1 MPYCQRCGG
10 ETAEQVVEARSRPVC
25 TQCGF
30 VVYLDPKL
38 AVAVVIERNG
48 SILLGKRGQNT
59 REPGRWSFPA
69 GFVDR
74 GEMVEDAAM
83 REVQEETGLSVEVGP
98 LLGLFSRRGETVV
111 LAAFAAASATGEP
124 VAGDD
129 LERLDWFDPARLPDL
144 AFPHDRE
151 IIAAWQALRERN
163 AAETRSGS
171 KS

>member
-1 MPYCQRCGG
+1 
-10 ETAEQVVEARSRPVC
+10 
-25 TQCGF
+25 

-48 SILLGKRGQNT
+48 SILLGRRGPNS

-74 GEMVEDAAM
+74 GEPVEVAAV
-83 REVQEETGLSVEVGP
+83 REVLEETGLSVELGP

-111 LAAFAAASATGEP
+111 LAAYAAISAVGEP

-129 LERLDWFDPARLPDL
+129 LDLLDWFHPDDLPVL
-144 AFPHDRE
+144 AFPHDSE
-151 IIAAWQALRERN
+151 IVAAWREL
-163 AAETRSGS
+163 AVPGRSGGRAGMES
-171 KS
+171 

>member
-1 MPYCQRCGG
+1 VPYCQRCGG
-10 ETAEQVVEARSRPVC
+10 ETAEQLIEAWNRPVC

-48 SILLGKRGQNT
+48 AILLGKRGANT

-74 GEMVEDAAM
+74 GEAVEDAAI
-83 REVQEETGLSVEVGP
+83 REVQEETGLAVDVGP

-111 LAAFAAASATGEP
+111 LAAYAAASATGDP

-129 LERLDWFDPARLPDL
+129 LERLDWFDPGDPPDL
-144 AFPHDRE
+144 AFPHDSE
-151 IIAAWQALRERN
+151 IISAWQALRERN
-163 AAETRSGS
+163 ATETRPGA